1 MNMPWTLARQ
11 TAREAAKPLDAAE
24 RALPDALGLALAST
38 VRALTSQPTC
48 DTSAMDGYAVAG
60 PGPWTVVGRVAAGDP
75 VPLVVLRSGEAFG
88 VATGAPVPDGSRS
101 VVPVERCSVDGTL
114 LRHTADAQHRQ
125 APRHRAGDRREPTGH
140 LSGSHDRRRHDD
152 PAGHH
157 THRPEDPPADPRCEG
172 LPLDGHTHQHE
183 VPPPG
188 KHIRRR
194 GEDWSAGDELIPAG
208 SLISPA
214 VLGLAAAAGHDTL
227 LAHRRPRVAVIV
239 TGDELLHT
247 GPPRPGRVRDAIGPM
262 LPGLLAR
269 ADLIGTTHLRDD
281 PSALARAL
289 RFDDPS
295 PLANALQP
303 DDPSPLA
310 YAPQSGDPSAL
321 AYAPQSD
328 DPSTH
333 ANAFPFNQADVL
345 VTCGATSVG
354 PADHLRRV
362 LLDLDAEILV
372 SGVACRPGHPML
384 LAVLP
389 DGRCVVGLP
398 GNPFAALAAVLTLL
412 HPLLDILGG
421 HTTRPP
427 VTAHLSDVN
436 AHPRDTRLIP
446 VTRHGNAATPVGHDR
461 PGSLRGAALA
471 DALAV
476 VPPGH
481 QGGEVELLA

>member
-11 TAREAAKPLDAAE
+11 TARDAAKPLDAAE
-24 RALPDALGLALAST
+24 LALPDALGLALASA

-48 DTSAMDGYAVAG
+48 DTSAMDGYAVSG

-75 VPLVVLRSGEAFG
+75 VPALSPGAGEAFG
-88 VATGAPVPDGSRS
+88 VATGAPVPDGSDA
-101 VVPVERCSVDGTL
+101 VVPVELCSLDESL
-114 LRHTADAQHRQ
+114 LIADA
-125 APRHRAGDRREPTGH
+125 
-140 LSGSHDRRRHDD
+140 
-152 PAGHH
+152 
-157 THRPEDPPADPRCEG
+157 
-172 LPLDGHTHQHE
+172 
-183 VPPPG
+183 VPG

-262 LPGLLAR
+262 LPGLLTR

-281 PSALARAL
+281 PSALTDAL
-289 RFDDPS
+289 KQD
-295 PLANALQP
+295 
-303 DDPSPLA
+303 
-310 YAPQSGDPSAL
+310 
-321 AYAPQSD
+321 
-328 DPSTH
+328 
-333 ANAFPFNQADVL
+333 QADVL

-354 PADHLRRV
+354 PADHLRAV
-362 LLDLDAEILV
+362 LTDLDAEILV

-398 GNPFAALAAVLTLL
+398 GNPLAALAAVLTLL
-412 HPLLDILGG
+412 HPLLDTLGG
-421 HTTRPP
+421 HTARPP
-427 VTAHLSDVN
+427 VTARLGDVN

-446 VTRHGNAATPVGHDR
+446 VTRSGGTAVPAGHDR
-461 PGSLRGAALA
+461 PGSLWGAALA

-481 QGGEVELLA
+481 QYGEVELLA

>member
-24 RALPDALGLALAST
+24 RALPDALGLALASA

-75 VPLVVLRSGEAFG
+75 VPAVVLRSGEAFG
-88 VATGAPVPDGSRS
+88 VATGAPVPDGSHS

-114 LRHTADAQHRQ
+114 LRHIADAQHRQ
-125 APRHRAGDRREPTGH
+125 APRHRASDHREPKG
-140 LSGSHDRRRHDD
+140 LPSGGHDRRRHDD

-157 THRPEDPPADPRCEG
+157 THRPEDPPADPRDEG
-172 LPLDGHTHQHE
+172 LPLDGHTHQHD

-227 LAHRRPRVAVIV
+227 LAHRRPRIAVIV

-262 LPGLLAR
+262 LPGLLTR

-281 PSALARAL
+281 PSALANAL
-289 RFDDPS
+289 RSD
-295 PLANALQP
+295 
-303 DDPSPLA
+303 
-310 YAPQSGDPSAL
+310 DPSAL
-321 AYAPQSD
+321 ADAL
-328 DPSTH
+328 
-333 ANAFPFNQADVL
+333 PFNQADVL

-412 HPLLDILGG
+412 HPLLDALGG

-446 VTRHGNAATPVGHDR
+446 VTRHGNAAIPVGHDR
-461 PGSLRGAALA
+461 PGSLWGAALA

-481 QGGEVELLA
+481 QGGEMELLA

>member
-11 TAREAAKPLDAAE
+11 TARDAAKPLDAAE
-24 RALPDALGLALAST
+24 LALPDALGLALASA

-75 VPLVVLRSGEAFG
+75 VPALSLGPGEAFG
-88 VATGAPVPDGSRS
+88 VATGAPVPDGSDS
-101 VVPVERCSVDGTL
+101 VLPVERCAIDGTQ
-114 LRHTADAQHRQ
+114 LREAH
-125 APRHRAGDRREPTGH
+125 APDRRGRLDDPRPRSHQRHGASADLHVHQDADPPPDNRETPPPGPEADP
-140 LSGSHDRRRHDD
+140 SGNHADRRD
-152 PAGHH
+152 G
-157 THRPEDPPADPRCEG
+157 T
-172 LPLDGHTHQHE
+172 PLDGHVHSREASPPDGHHE
-183 VPPPG
+183 PPPPG
-188 KHIRRR
+188 RHIRRR

-208 SLISPA
+208 SLVSPA

-247 GPPRPGRVRDAIGPM
+247 GLPRPGRVRDAIGPM
-262 LPGLLAR
+262 LPGLLTR

-281 PSALARAL
+281 PSALADAL
-289 RFDDPS
+289 R
-295 PLANALQP
+295 
-303 DDPSPLA
+303 
-310 YAPQSGDPSAL
+310 SGE
-321 AYAPQSD
+321 
-328 DPSTH
+328 
-333 ANAFPFNQADVL
+333 ADVL

-354 PADHLRRV
+354 PADHLRTV
-362 LLDLDAEILV
+362 LTGLDAEILV

-412 HPLLDILGG
+412 HPLLDTLGG
-421 HTTRPP
+421 HTARPP
-427 VTAHLSDVN
+427 ITAWLGDVN

-446 VTRHGNAATPVGHDR
+446 VTRSGNAAVPVGHDR
-461 PGSLRGAALA
+461 PGSLWGAALA

-481 QGGEVELLA
+481 RGGEVELLA